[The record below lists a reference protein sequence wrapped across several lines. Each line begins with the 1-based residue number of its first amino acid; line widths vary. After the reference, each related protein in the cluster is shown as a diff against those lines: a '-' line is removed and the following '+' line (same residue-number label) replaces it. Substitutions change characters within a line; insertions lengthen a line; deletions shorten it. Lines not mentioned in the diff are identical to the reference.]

1 MTYFEAGQKVKFIK
15 PFPDE
20 NPDQEY
26 IIIEVKEGAP
36 DTRVDISPLN
46 LGLEIPPIYTVNAK
60 DLAWI
65 K

>member
-1 MTYFEAGQKVKFIK
+1 MTYFEAGQKVKFVK
-15 PFPDE
+15 PYSDE

-26 IIIEVKEGAP
+26 IIVEVKEGIG

-46 LGLEIPPIYTVNAK
+46 LDLNYPPIYTVNTK
-60 DLAWI
+60 DLAWV

>member
-1 MTYFEAGQKVKFIK
+1 MTFFEVGQRVKFLK

-26 IIIEVKEGAP
+26 LITEVKEGID

-46 LGLEIPPIYTVNAK
+46 LCLEIPPIYTVNAK

>member
-1 MTYFEAGQKVKFIK
+1 MTFFEVGQRVKFLK

-26 IIIEVKEGAP
+26 LIIEVKEGIE

-46 LGLEIPPIYTVNAK
+46 LGFEIPPIYTVNAK
-60 DLAWI
+60 DLVLI